1 VLITNW
7 RQRSTFV
14 LLMLLTGVICLLQT
28 GMVLAD
34 DSISIVQGVVIVASS
49 GMPIEKAVVS
59 IGSATTLTD
68 VQGTFVIK
76 GISAGRHTVSI
87 KASGYESRT
96 LEVSV
101 VPGTNKLSTLTL
113 KPESVQLADVNV
125 SATSS
130 MAQIAFEDKLS
141 TEVVTDTASAAAL
154 NNANNTSGADIVKD
168 VSGVSVSKGAGGT
181 STVSVRGIDQ
191 RMLRITVDGQR
202 QGGAGNPLDTIP
214 AEIVQSLEV
223 TKTFTPDM
231 DADAVGGVIN
241 INTGGVIIKD
251 AYIQGRHQV
260 THNVLAPRPALRN
273 SITMAQ
279 PFSIFEKEHNA
290 SVMITG
296 SFDDVYARRERLSNL
311 REWTAQP
318 SPGPAPYTNSL
329 VPVLTLPLIESSNEH
344 RQRGGLVMNGD
355 ARFGDLAV
363 YLRSNLNR
371 DWTHRDRRI
380 NDTNPA
386 MGTPQ
391 TLTPTSATFSG
402 VPLSRRDL
410 DQTNVREAG
419 NFSVGAKSKFNGNE
433 WDVAAAYTLTRED
446 EPHSYETGFKS
457 DDEFAVHYDLSDPYR
472 PRFSYLDET
481 TVGDATAARDP
492 SRYHMNYFSLTDAT
506 LHEEDASLKFN
517 LKLNWDTGN
526 YLKFG
531 GKVER
536 RHRRAGIDK
545 DYYNAGSQ
553 PLSMSQ
559 VLNASQLGLR
569 TAPYDIG
576 PVPSARMINGML
588 ATNAAAFL
596 LDPVNTSI
604 NSNTGD
610 YAVTENMWALYAM
623 GKYRLSRD
631 WTLIGGV
638 RVEGTQVDSSAT
650 QMQLD
655 NVGALQGFDLAN
667 VTNSYTEL
675 LPSLHLRYD
684 ASPALVYRAS
694 ITRSM
699 SRPSNAD
706 IAPYRTLS
714 FVDHRSRVGAPDLKP
729 YLATNLDFS
738 VDHYDAKYGLLS
750 LALFYKKIDHFITDA
765 QYPVT
770 IGNLG
775 EFIEFK
781 RVNGDTALATGLE
794 LNWQGP
800 QWNLPFKLGRGSLE
814 ANYSFNHGEAHH
826 ATRPGET
833 FPLPRQVDHQGSV
846 KFHEQRGA
854 LSIDASVNYRTGWW
868 EDLIARD
875 FDNYINAAWEAE
887 ISGSYKFSKTTR
899 MTAGVS
905 NLLDRPTRHYAGIE
919 SRMNDWQRNGREF
932 TLGLQWK
939 M

>member
-1 VLITNW
+1 MSVTRHACMWLSFRRLIISCVGLLATVSAFADEAASVLQGLVTASSNSQPVSKAAVTIGSVTVATNAQGVFLIKDVSPGKVTVLI
-7 RQRSTFV
+7 
-14 LLMLLTGVICLLQT
+14 
-28 GMVLAD
+28 
-34 DSISIVQGVVIVASS
+34 
-49 GMPIEKAVVS
+49 
-59 IGSATTLTD
+59 SA
-68 VQGTFVIK
+68 
-76 GISAGRHTVSI
+76 A
-87 KASGYESRT
+87 GYESQKLDINVT
-96 LEVSV
+96 
-101 VPGTNKLSTLTL
+101 PGINKLGAITL
-113 KPESVQLADVNV
+113 KQGSVQLSDVNV
-125 SATSS
+125 SATNSS
-130 MAQIAFEDKLS
+130 AQIAFEDKLG
-141 TEVVTDTASAAAL
+141 TEVVTDTASGAAL
-154 NNANNTSGADIVKD
+154 HNANSTNSADIVKD

-251 AYIQGRHQV
+251 PYIQGRNQV
-260 THNVLAPRPALRN
+260 THNVLAPRPGLRN
-273 SITMAQ
+273 SITIAE
-279 PFSIFEKEHNA
+279 PFSLFANDHNA

-296 SFDDVYARRERLSNL
+296 SFDDLYSRRERLSTL
-311 REWTAQP
+311 REWTPQL
-318 SPGPAPYTNSL
+318 SPGPDPYTDSL
-329 VPVLTLPLIESSNEH
+329 VPVLTLPVIESSNEH
-344 RQRGGLVMNGD
+344 RQRGGLVVNAD
-355 ARFGDLAV
+355 SRFGDLAI
-363 YLRSNLNR
+363 YLRSNFNR

-386 MGTPQ
+386 MGVAQ
-391 TLTPTSATFSG
+391 VLTPTAATFSG
-402 VPLSRRDL
+402 ASLSRRDQ

-419 NFSVGAKSKFNGNE
+419 NFSLGAKSKFNGND
-433 WDVAAAYTLTRED
+433 WDVVGAYTITHED
-446 EPHSYETGFKS
+446 EPHTYESGFQS
-457 DDEFAVHYDLSDPYR
+457 DDQYRVYYDLSDPYR
-472 PRFSYLDET
+472 PKFTYVDET
-481 TVGDATAARDP
+481 NLGDTSAERDP
-492 SRYHMNYFSLTDAT
+492 SHYHMSYFSVTDAT
-506 LHEEDASLKFN
+506 LHEEDGSLKFN

-531 GKVER
+531 GKVEQ
-536 RHRRAGIDK
+536 RHRRANVDK
-545 DYYNAGSQ
+545 DYYNVGSQ

-559 VLNASQLGLR
+559 VLNTRELGLH

-576 PVPSARMINGML
+576 PLPSARLINGL
-588 ATNAAAFL
+588 LVTTPTAFM
-596 LDPVNTSI
+596 LDPINTSI

-610 YAVTENMWALYAM
+610 YSVTENMWAIYGM
-623 GKYRLSRD
+623 GKYRLARN

-638 RVEGTQVDSSAT
+638 RVEGTQVSSSAN
-650 QMQLD
+650 QMVLD
-655 NVGALQGFDLAN
+655 STGTLQGFDLAR
-667 VTNSYTEL
+667 VHTSYTEL
-675 LPSLHLRYD
+675 LPSIHLRYD
-684 ASPALVYRAS
+684 ASPSLVYRAS

-714 FVDHRSRVGAPDLKP
+714 FVDHRSRIGAPGLKP

-738 VDHYDAKYGLLS
+738 VDHYDANYGLVS
-750 LALFYKKIDHFITDA
+750 ASLFYKKIDHFITDA

-781 RVNGDTALATGLE
+781 RVNGDTALATGIE

-800 QWNLPFKLGRGSLE
+800 SWNLPLHLGRGSME

-826 ATRPGET
+826 PTRPGET
-833 FPLPRQVDHQGSV
+833 FPLPRQVDHQASL
-846 KFHEQRGA
+846 KMHEQHGA

-868 EDLIARD
+868 EDLIAKG

-887 ISGSYKFSKTTR
+887 ISGSYKFTKNVR
-899 MTAGVS
+899 MTGGIS
-905 NLLDRPTRHYAGIE
+905 NLLDRPTLHYAGIY

-932 TLGLQWK
+932 NLGLQWK

>member
-1 VLITNW
+1 MARTLSKDYLKCALLIFSLVLVCVF
-7 RQRSTFV
+7 QAD
-14 LLMLLTGVICLLQT
+14 MA
-28 GMVLAD
+28 LAEEQL
-34 DSISIVQGVVIVASS
+34 SIVQGVIVAASTS
-49 GMPIEKAVVS
+49 MPLEKATVMLGEKHS
-59 IGSATTLTD
+59 TTD
-68 VQGTFVIK
+68 AK
-76 GISAGRHTVSI
+76 GIFTLRGVTVGKRTLSI
-87 KASGYESRT
+87 KADGYQSKE
-96 LEVSV
+96 LV
-101 VPGTNKLSTLTL
+101 VDVAAGINRLGSLALITD
-113 KPESVQLADVNV
+113 SVQLADVNV
-125 SATSS
+125 NATDST
-130 MAQIAFEDKLS
+130 AQIAFEDKMS

-154 NNANNTSGADIVKD
+154 NNANSSSGADIAKD
-168 VSGVSVSKGAGGT
+168 VSGVAVSKGAGGT

-202 QGGAGNPLDTIP
+202 QGGAGNPLDNIP

-241 INTGGVIIKD
+241 INTGGAIVKD
-251 AYIQGRHQV
+251 AYIQGRNQV
-260 THNVLAPRPALRN
+260 THNVLAPRPGLRN
-273 SITMAQ
+273 SLTLAQ
-279 PFSIFEKEHNA
+279 PFSLFTKEHNA
-290 SVMITG
+290 SVVVTG
-296 SFDDVYARRERLSNL
+296 SFDDLYSRRERLSNL
-311 REWTAQP
+311 REWTSQV
-318 SPGPAPYTNSL
+318 SPGPDPYTKSL

-344 RQRGGLVMNGD
+344 RQRGGLVINSD

-363 YLRSNLNR
+363 YLRSNMNR

-380 NDTNPA
+380 NDTDPA
-386 MGTPQ
+386 EGTPMS
-391 TLTPTSATFSG
+391 LTPYSANFSG
-402 VPLSRRDL
+402 VPLSRRDV
-410 DQTNVREAG
+410 DQTMVREAG
-419 NFSVGAKSKFNGNE
+419 NFSLGAKSKFNGNE
-433 WDVAAAYTLTRED
+433 WDVVAAYTLTHED
-446 EPHSYETGFKS
+446 EPHTYESGFNS
-457 DDEFAVHYDLSDPYR
+457 DDDFAVGYDLADPYH

-481 TVGDATAARDP
+481 TPGDSAAIRDP
-492 SRYHMNYFSLTDAT
+492 SRYHLNYFSITDAT

-536 RHRRAGIDK
+536 RHRRSDIDR

-553 PLSMSQ
+553 ALAMTQ
-559 VLNASQLGLR
+559 VLNASQLALR

-576 PVPSARMINGML
+576 PVPSARLVNGL
-588 ATNAAAFL
+588 LTSNAAAFL

-638 RVEGTQVDSSAT
+638 RVEGTKVGSTAT
-650 QMQLD
+650 QMNLD
-655 NVGALQGFDLAN
+655 NTGALQGFDLAN
-667 VTNSYTEL
+667 VNSSYTEL

-714 FVDHRSRVGAPDLKP
+714 FVDHRSRVGAPELKP

-738 VDHYDAKYGLLS
+738 VDHYDAKYGLVS
-750 LALFYKKIDHFITDA
+750 FALFYKKIDHFITDA

-781 RVNGDTALATGLE
+781 RINGDTALATGME

-800 QWNLPFKLGRGSLE
+800 QWNLPLKLGRGSLE

-846 KFHEQRGA
+846 KFHEQHGA
-854 LSIDASVNYRTGWW
+854 LSVDASVNYRTGWW
-868 EDLIARD
+868 EDLIAKD

-887 ISGSYKFSKTTR
+887 ISGSYKLNKTARLT
-899 MTAGVS
+899 GGIS